1 MIVPSDTVV
10 ELSRLQ
16 FAATAL
22 YHFLFVPLTLGLSFI
37 LAAMETVY
45 VTTGR
50 TIYKDMTQ
58 FWGKLFAINF
68 ALGVATG
75 LTMEF
80 EFGTNWSFYSHY
92 VGDIFGAPLAI
103 EGLMAFF
110 MESTFVGL
118 MLFGW
123 DRLSKSGHL
132 AVTYLVALGSNLSA
146 LWILVANGFMQD
158 PAGAAFNPITQRME
172 LVSFFDLLFSH
183 DAQSKFVHT
192 SIAGYVTAAMFV
204 VTISAWYMSRGRHM
218 EIARRSLRMG
228 ALFGV
233 FSVIGVIT
241 LGDALG
247 FVAGKAQPTKLAA
260 MEGMWETEPAP
271 APLKLMAFPS
281 DKEQRNVGPTVEIP
295 GVAGVLITHSLDKQL
310 PGIKELIQRAAQR
323 IRNGIPG
330 MLALEYYRQ
339 HPQDQGALAVV
350 NAHQA
355 DLGYAM
361 LLQRYAPDLRQA
373 TEAQIQQA
381 ARDAIP
387 PVWMTFWSFRLMI
400 GMGFLMLIY
409 MIAMATCSL
418 RRQCLRQKF
427 LLKSSIWLLPVPFL
441 ACELGWVTAELGRQP
456 WTVYEKLPT
465 WISASTHTEGYLYFS
480 LLGFTLIYLAF
491 IVVEMYLMVRFV
503 RQGPG
508 DPSHDTAPA
517 GGALPGLS
525 HPA

>member
-1 MIVPSDTVV
+1 MLVPSETVV
-10 ELSRLQ
+10 ELSRWQ

-50 TIYKDMTQ
+50 QIYKQMAQ

-123 DRLSKSGHL
+123 DRLSKAGHL
-132 AVTYLVALGSNLSA
+132 AVTFLVALGSNLSA

-158 PAGAAFNPITQRME
+158 PVGAVFNPLSQRME
-172 LVSFFDLLFSH
+172 LLSFFDLMFSH

-192 SIAGYVTAAMFV
+192 SIAGYVTGAMFV
-204 VTISAWYMSRGRHM
+204 VTISAWYLSKGRHVEM
-218 EIARRSLRMG
+218 ARRSVRIG
-228 ALFGV
+228 SLFGV

-247 FVAGKAQPTKLAA
+247 FVAGRAQPTKLAA

-271 APLKLMAFPS
+271 APLKLIAFPS
-281 DKEQRNVGPTVEIP
+281 DSEQRNLGPTIEIP
-295 GVAGVLITHSLDKQL
+295 GLAGILITHSLDKEL
-310 PGIKELIQRAAQR
+310 PGIKELERRAAER

-330 MLALEYYRQ
+330 LVALRQYQQNPDDEAALAAVRQ
-339 HPQDQGALAVV
+339 HEQ
-350 NAHQA
+350 

-361 LLQRYAPDLRQA
+361 LLMRYAPDLTDA
-373 TEAQIQQA
+373 TPAQIEQA

-387 PVWMTFWSFRLMI
+387 PVWLTFWSFRLMI
-400 GMGFLMLIY
+400 GMAFLMLIY
-409 MIAMATCSL
+409 MIAMATYSL
-418 RRQCLRQKF
+418 SKQCVAQTF
-427 LLKSSIWLLPVPFL
+427 LLKISIWLLPVPFL
-441 ACELGWVTAELGRQP
+441 ACELGWLTAELGRQP

-465 WISASTHTEGYLYFS
+465 WISASTHTAGYLIFS
-480 LLGFTLIYLAF
+480 LTGFTLIYLLF
-491 IVVEMYLMVRFV
+491 IIIEMFLMVKFV
-503 RQGPG
+503 RKGPD
-508 DPSHDTAPA
+508 DPAPA
-517 GGALPGLS
+517 SSDGG
-525 HPA
+525 HIQPAFSRP